1 MRKRILAILAL
12 SGAAVIAV
20 GVALGTP
27 GQGVTPGPF
36 HARGSA
42 PSLRINDESMR
53 LSLKAKS
60 PLDVQVVSATIAPNG
75 FTGWHTHNGPSIAIV
90 KSGQLTTYE
99 PGRGRR
105 GDDDDDDDNGGRGP
119 ACEVS
124 FYNAGTAFVHPKGP
138 HNYKNTARAADG
150 TAVATEFY
158 IFYFLPP
165 GTSPAPDNTT
175 PVPAGCPA

>member
-1 MRKRILAILAL
+1 MRTRILAILAL
-12 SGAAVIAV
+12 SAAAVVAV
-20 GVALGTP
+20 GVAFGTP

-42 PSLRINDESMR
+42 PSLRIIDKAMR

-75 FTGWHTHNGPSIAIV
+75 FTGWHTHNGPSVAIV
-90 KSGQLTTYE
+90 KSGQLTTYA
-99 PGRGRR
+99 PASNRR
-105 GDDDDDDDNGGRGP
+105 GDDDDDDDDGGP
-119 ACEVS
+119 ACEVAV
-124 FYNAGTAFVHPKGP
+124 YNAGTAFFHPKGV
-138 HNYKNTARAADG
+138 HNLVSTGRAADG
-150 TAVATEFY
+150 TPIATEFY

-165 GTSPAPDNTT
+165 GASPAPDNTA

>member
-1 MRKRILAILAL
+1 MRTRILAILAL

-90 KSGQLTTYE
+90 KSGQLTAYV
-99 PGRGRR
+99 PASSRR

-124 FYNAGTAFVHPKGP
+124 VYNAGTAFVHPKGP